1 MPKSARPPEWGVD
14 PRLVTGIAGFAVA
27 GLLVFE
33 FIVRVTLGP
42 RPDLDETAALAAF
55 ASSTSVQ
62 ILTVTLTDVL
72 MMAFLIAFL
81 GAYRKLI
88 ADINPRLE
96 WIATTAFGAGLV
108 FVAVTLV
115 GDSMEAGGALDSIG
129 AEPDPSAIRALTEGY
144 LMMFGPISCV
154 LIALVATASGYVT
167 LACGALPRATGWLAF
182 VVALL
187 NIVAIPTTFGGTNDR
202 VFYSVGG
209 WGAAVFATFPWLVWV
224 FTVSVVAL
232 RARAGKANVT
242 WSPPQAESSA

>member
-1 MPKSARPPEWGVD
+1 MTKSARPPGWGLD
-14 PRLVTGIAGFAVA
+14 PKLVTGIAGFAVA

-33 FIVRVTLGP
+33 FIVRVALGP
-42 RPDLDETAALAAF
+42 RPDLDETAALADF

-72 MMAFLIAFL
+72 MMACLIVFLA
-81 GAYRKLI
+81 GYRKLI
-88 ADINPRLE
+88 ADVNPQLE
-96 WIATTAFGAGLV
+96 WIVGIAFGGGLV

-154 LIALVATASGYVT
+154 LIALVAATSGYVT
-167 LACGALPRATGWLAF
+167 LVCGALPRATGWLAF

-232 RARAGKANVT
+232 RAHAGRSGVSLA
-242 WSPPQAESSA
+242 PPQAESSA